1 MAACRGWDSGM
12 SSLFI
17 GVGYNGL
24 RITSADGR
32 TWNTPTIGRE
42 GEIYRAVAV
51 GSGLCVAAGS
61 YGGSNLYAVSSDGT
75 AWKSQ
80 EKDAGYSRYIR
91 GLIFAQGSFLGLGGD
106 GGTVGASR
114 PFETH
119 STDGAAWTEPHEFE
133 GKYLIRRAAFGSGKY
148 VGVGDRGR
156 RAVSTNG
163 REWKD
168 LADVK
173 AIDTLVDVAFGNGIF
188 VGVGLNGLRQ
198 RTADG
203 QTWTDKQLGEEGEH
217 LNSVLWTGEKFVAVG
232 AGVTFTSPDGRK
244 WTRLPNRNAPLTA
257 VYGSGVYVGTRWKG
271 RLLFSTDAV
280 EWKEV
285 RKCDYHVEALGFGVL
300 G

>member
-1 MAACRGWDSGM
+1 MG
-12 SSLFI
+12 SLFV

-24 RITSADGR
+24 RITSTDGQV
-32 TWNTPTIGRE
+32 WNPPMVGRE
-42 GEIYRAVAV
+42 GEIYRTVAF
-51 GSGLCVAAGS
+51 GNGRCVAAGS
-61 YGGSNLYAVSSDGT
+61 YGGSNLYASTPDGMT
-75 AWKSQ
+75 WKSL

-91 GLIFAQGSFLGLGGD
+91 GLLFAQGSFFGLGGD
-106 GGTVGASR
+106 GGSVGASR

-119 STDGAAWTEPHEFE
+119 SPDGVVWTEPHEFE

-163 REWKD
+163 QEWKD
-168 LADVK
+168 FPDVK
-173 AIDTLVDVAFGNGIF
+173 AIDTLVDVAFGNGVF

-203 QTWTDKQLGEEGEH
+203 LTWTDRQLGEEGEH
-217 LNSVLWTGEKFVAVG
+217 LNSVLWTGDRFVAIG
-232 AGVTFTSPDGRK
+232 AGITFISPDGRK
-244 WTRLPNRNAPLTA
+244 WTRLPNHNAPLTA
-257 VYGSGVYVGTRWKG
+257 TFGNGVYVGAQWKG

-285 RKCDYHVEALGFGVL
+285 KKCDYHVEALGFGVL